1 MAVDGQQGLP
11 GPDPRLMA
19 GVPGATDWIFVR
31 DMVPASLSWW
41 SAPGQAAKRRK
52 KEEGLPPLSFS
63 LLVLLLYRNLA
74 EHLAVVGHAGLAQ
87 PWGSRYAPHLGQVVT
102 AGAASFQLAR
112 RLSRLCFET
121 LLFGT
126 AISRHLLGDALSG
139 KVDWLLLSF
148 Y

>member
-1 MAVDGQQGLP
+1 MGGKDGLQPVQKTIIDL
-11 GPDPRLMA
+11 
-19 GVPGATDWIFVR
+19 
-31 DMVPASLSWW
+31 
-41 SAPGQAAKRRK
+41 QALHSR
-52 KEEGLPPLSFS
+52 
-63 LLVLLLYRNLA
+63 
-74 EHLAVVGHAGLAQ
+74 
-87 PWGSRYAPHLGQVVT
+87 WGSRYAPHLGQVVT

-126 AISRHLLGDALSG
+126 AISRHLLGDALSA

>member
-1 MAVDGQQGLP
+1 
-11 GPDPRLMA
+11 MA
-19 GVPGATDWIFVR
+19 GAGRCPG
-31 DMVPASLSWW
+31 
-41 SAPGQAAKRRK
+41 KREK
-52 KEEGLPPLSFS
+52 KKRGGTPLSFS
-63 LLVLLLYRNLA
+63 RLVLLLGLSLDLTK
-74 EHLAVVGHAGLAQ
+74 HLAVIGHAGLAQ
-87 PWGSRYAPHLGQVVT
+87 PVVVT

-139 KVDWLLLSF
+139 KVDWVLLSF